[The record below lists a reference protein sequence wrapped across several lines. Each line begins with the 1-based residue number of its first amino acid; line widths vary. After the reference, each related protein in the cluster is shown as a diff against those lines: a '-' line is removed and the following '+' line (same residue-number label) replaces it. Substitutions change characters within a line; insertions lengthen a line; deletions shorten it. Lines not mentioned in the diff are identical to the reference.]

1 MQLQYRPV
9 AMEFLIARS
18 FPTLETLVTEALD
31 QNKLLH
37 GDWKV
42 LPNGEF
48 AQAVC
53 KAEWRPMPP
62 PPGADSP
69 ILQPQPGRILG

>member
-1 MQLQYRPV
+1 
-9 AMEFLIARS
+9 MEFITADSLSA
-18 FPTLETLVTEALD
+18 LEVKVTEALN

-42 LPNGEF
+42 LPGVSIYV
-48 AQAVC
+48 QAVC
-53 KAEWRPMPP
+53 AAEWRPMPP

>member
-1 MQLQYRPV
+1 
-9 AMEFLIARS
+9 MEFLTAES
-18 FPTLETLVTEALD
+18 LSELATKVTEALTEG
-31 QNKLLH
+31 KLLH
-37 GDWKV
+37 GDWKILTV
-42 LPNGEF
+42 GGY

-53 KAEWRPMPP
+53 PADWRAMPP